1 MVEHA
6 PHAPQLGR
14 GLLLAEGVLLERRRE
29 PLLHRIEDLVP
40 ERRRPRLAGRR
51 HGFERIGPVRLDLV
65 AELEPVADAARE
77 RGPTYRG
84 VAEHPFVELR
94 WHPDA

>member
-14 GLLLAEGVLLERRRE
+14 GLLLAEGVLLEGRRE

-40 ERRRPRLAGRR
+40 ERAAPALPAG
-51 HGFERIGPVRLDLV
+51 GTDSSASAQSASIS
-65 AELEPVADAARE
+65 
-77 RGPTYRG
+77 
-84 VAEHPFVELR
+84 
-94 WHPDA
+94 

>member
-14 GLLLAEGVLLERRRE
+14 GLLLAKSVLLEGRRE

-40 ERRRPRLAGRR
+40 ERRRPSLARRR
-51 HGFERIGPVRLDLV
+51 HGFECIGPVRLDLV
-65 AELEPVADAARE
+65 AEFEPVADTARE
-77 RGPTYRG
+77 
-84 VAEHPFVELR
+84 
-94 WHPDA
+94 